1 MVVFCLD
8 LISVNRRKK
17 MKKVKLML
25 SLSLM
30 CLSIAV
36 LCFGVLA
43 AQSVSYSISGTIS
56 YDVQDVFV
64 EITTKVYK
72 VQDQQIVSTM
82 KTNASSL
89 ESKSF
94 SEIDTSTYVLS
105 QELTTFNST
114 TSETGTSDTI
124 RITYGKDTE
133 GTTAYYTYYIVINI
147 KNLTSSKNITAY
159 VRESSTTNSSNTYT
173 NKYVDDVSST
183 GTKNIVIACSLKDK
197 KESVTGESVSYT
209 VYVGYVAGKVMLS
222 NGKSDKKE
230 RVEASA
236 CWTEGMKY
244 GDLVGHGKW
253 TSWTVEGVKRV
264 AMVWV
269 MGNVV
274 YYLGT
279 LEEEITEDWASQR
292 GSTSAGLVV

>member
-1 MVVFCLD
+1 
-8 LISVNRRKK
+8 

-105 QELTTFNST
+105 QELTAFNST
-114 TSETGTSDTI
+114 ASEVGTSETIS
-124 RITYGKDTE
+124 ITYGKDTE

-159 VRESSTTNSSNTYT
+159 VREGETTNSSNTYT
-173 NKYVDDVSST
+173 NRYVDGVSST

-197 KESVTGESVSYT
+197 KESVTGEDVSYV
-209 VYVGYVAGKVMLS
+209 VYVGYVAGEKIWQTGLK
-222 NGKSDKKE
+222 GD
-230 RVEASA
+230 RLGYI
-236 CWTEGMKY
+236 CWTNGMKY
-244 GDLVGHGKW
+244 GDMVGKGNW
-253 TSWTVEGVKRV
+253 TSRTVNGEEKVGRYTVSAFYYIGGLDDEIKGDGVSV
-264 AMVWV
+264 ATRDDTWSPPV
-269 MGNVV
+269 
-274 YYLGT
+274 
-279 LEEEITEDWASQR
+279 I
-292 GSTSAGLVV
+292 

>member
-1 MVVFCLD
+1 
-8 LISVNRRKK
+8 

-105 QELTTFNST
+105 QELTAFNST
-114 TSETGTSDTI
+114 TSEAGTSDTI
-124 RITYGKDTE
+124 SITYGKDTE

-173 NKYVDDVSST
+173 NRYVDDVSST

-197 KESVTGESVSYT
+197 KESVTGETVSYT
-209 VYVGYVAGKVMLS
+209 VYVGYVAGTCSME
-222 NGKSDKKE
+222 E
-230 RVEASA
+230 RTVKFAK
-236 CWTEGMKY
+236 GMKWKDVCNGVKFFVNKDNEVSY
-244 GDLVGHGKW
+244 YRNVYINA
-253 TSWTVEGVKRV
+253 WTVNDVGVEDELEDK
-264 AMVWV
+264 
-269 MGNVV
+269 V
-274 YYLGT
+274 YAIQSDGPP
-279 LEEEITEDWASQR
+279 I
-292 GSTSAGLVV
+292 V

>member
-1 MVVFCLD
+1 
-8 LISVNRRKK
+8 

-105 QELTTFNST
+105 QELTAFNST
-114 TSETGTSDTI
+114 TSEAGTSDTI
-124 RITYGKDTE
+124 SITYGKDTE
-133 GTTAYYTYYIVINI
+133 GTTACYTYYIVINI

-159 VRESSTTNSSNTYT
+159 VRESATTNSSNTYT
-173 NKYVDDVSST
+173 NRYVDDVSST

-197 KESVTGESVSYT
+197 KESVTGEKVSYV
-209 VYVGYVAGKVMLS
+209 VYVGYVEGKLTLS
-222 NGKSDKKE
+222 NGKTDSKE
-230 RVEASA
+230 RKAESVN
-236 CWTEGMKY
+236 WTKGMKY
-244 GDLVGHGKW
+244 KDLVGHGEW
-253 TSWTVEGVKRV
+253 SSYEVGGETMVGIFDFGIFYYMGPLETEITGSYTVKR
-264 AMVWV
+264 
-269 MGNVV
+269 
-274 YYLGT
+274 
-279 LEEEITEDWASQR
+279 
-292 GSTSAGLVV
+292 TSEGLVV